1 MSIVRGVS
9 MSVGGVGMGQLLM
22 DATWP
27 SLVDLAAGLGRN
39 RSPTYASDLLLL
51 GIELIFCS
59 NYVGLSSILLDLPL
73 LLPSAFTC
81 HACWCP
87 NRAYCGSLASFR
99 RGASPRSN
107 VESRYI
113 SVC

>member
-9 MSVGGVGMGQLLM
+9 MLVGGVG
-22 DATWP
+22 AF
-27 SLVDLAAGLGRN
+27 VDGCNLAESVKWVAGLGRDH
-39 RSPTYASDLLLL
+39 SPTYASDLLLL
-51 GIELIFCS
+51 GIEVIFCS
-59 NYVGLSSILLDLPL
+59 NYVGLSSILLDPPL

-81 HACWCP
+81 HVCWCP

-107 VESRYI
+107 VESR
-113 SVC
+113 